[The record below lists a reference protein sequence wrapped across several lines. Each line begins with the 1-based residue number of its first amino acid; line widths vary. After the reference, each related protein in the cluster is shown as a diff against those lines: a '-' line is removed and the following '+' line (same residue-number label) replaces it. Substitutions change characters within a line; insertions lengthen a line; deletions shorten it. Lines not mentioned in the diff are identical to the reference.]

1 MTAEADPRMNP
12 ASAPTRTPLE
22 PAPAKPAAKAA
33 GQPAANPAVKPVAKP
48 EQPPST
54 VARSTPAE
62 PRVSDQA
69 VLTGAVRL
77 TVIPWGEIYLDGEKL
92 GVAPPL
98 RDVVLEPGV
107 YRIEIRNPGFAS
119 LMQLVEVNAGEQVR
133 IRHKF
138 D

>member
-1 MTAEADPRMNP
+1 M
-12 ASAPTRTPLE
+12 RTPLE
-22 PAPAKPAAKAA
+22 SAPAKPAAKAA
-33 GQPAANPAVKPVAKP
+33 GQPPAHPAVKPVARP

-62 PRVSDQA
+62 PRVSEQG
-69 VLTGAVRL
+69 VVTGAVRL